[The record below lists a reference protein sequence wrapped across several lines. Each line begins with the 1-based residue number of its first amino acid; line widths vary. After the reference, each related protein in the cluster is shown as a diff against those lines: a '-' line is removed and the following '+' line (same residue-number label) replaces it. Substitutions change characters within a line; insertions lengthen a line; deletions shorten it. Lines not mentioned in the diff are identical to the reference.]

1 MSPPPTDQ
9 GYSMGQPGAAYP
21 PPPPGYAPYFG
32 HMRMRRQY
40 PIETK
45 PFFLTSEF
53 VVALVATIALLIT
66 AATDSTI
73 DSRMFWILETA
84 IVCLYM
90 VSRGIAKSGTRS
102 FAPEP
107 REHLNFGRRRFSR
120 RRGSR
125 TAEVA
130 ESPFKGR
137 LSNLGGR
144 LSQRRKVRP

>member
-9 GYSMGQPGAAYP
+9 GYSMGHPGAAY

-102 FAPEP
+102 FAPDP
-107 REHLNFGRRRFSR
+107 REHLNFGSGD
-120 RRGSR
+120 GSR
-125 TAEVA
+125 DGEGAGQ
-130 ESPFKGR
+130 PR
-137 LSNLGGR
+137 
-144 LSQRRKVRP
+144 

>member
-1 MSPPPTDQ
+1 MTMSPPPTDP

-21 PPPPGYAPYFG
+21 PPPGYAPYFG
-32 HMRMRRQY
+32 HTRMRRQY

-90 VSRGIAKSGTRS
+90 VSRGIAKSGSKSR
-102 FAPEP
+102 AHDP
-107 REHLNFGRRRFSR
+107 REDLDLGRNR
-120 RRGSR
+120 
-125 TAEVA
+125 
-130 ESPFKGR
+130 
-137 LSNLGGR
+137 
-144 LSQRRKVRP
+144 